1 MINYNK
7 FEQLASEGI
16 LLKNKDKY
24 KTLTLFQYKTGI
36 SNWSDPTIRQSRGIV
51 FDNAG
56 GLVVRPYDKFF
67 NYHQYRWLETENAE
81 NLSANMTLLQKKEV
95 QRMTEWENNTPF
107 KVEEKLDGSLMCVSV
122 LNDEL
127 LVTAS
132 GSIDGEH
139 SQYFYNMLNEK
150 FSDTELEKLKEMI
163 KGKTAI
169 FEYIHPNIDPKVV
182 DYDYKD
188 IVLHGLI
195 NIATGY
201 DYAFDQEIE
210 DLTKAFNF
218 KRPYVYDDIQ
228 SEEDT
233 LKKLDTLENENYEGF
248 VVSFNIGNGVV
259 KRLKFKTESYVSLHA
274 AHGMINGNKPTL
286 KGLMEVY
293 KLIENDEIDDV
304 LNKLSSNPF
313 AIERVD
319 KVKEVY
325 DNFEEM
331 KKRVL
336 SDIREYEEQYQSDI
350 QSLLNDGP
358 TRGQII
364 KNAKQQLDK
373 SDVSLYIRLLTFNA
387 NAKSEELKREIA
399 ELNYTNS
406 KLLIMWRGRI
416 KALRDEIKGKI

>member
-1 MINYNK
+1 MNYK
-7 FEQLASEGI
+7 SFEQLANEGT
-16 LLKNKDKY
+16 LLKNKNAD

-51 FDNAG
+51 FDNDG
-56 GLVVRPYDKFF
+56 RVVVRPYDKFF
-67 NYHQYRWLETENAE
+67 NYHQYKWLETENAE
-81 NLSANMTLLQKKEV
+81 NLSSNMTLLQKKEV
-95 QRMTEWENNTPF
+95 QRMTEWEDNKPF
-107 KVEEKLDGSLMCVSV
+107 RVEEKLDGSLMCVSV

-150 FSDTELEKLKEMI
+150 FSVAELEKLKEMI
-163 KGKTAI
+163 KGKTVI

-182 DYDYKD
+182 EYDYKD

-195 NIATGY
+195 DVETGY
-201 DYAFDQEIE
+201 DYAFETELE
-210 DLTKAFNF
+210 DLAQAFNF
-218 KRPYVYDDIQ
+218 KRPYIYEDIQ

-233 LKKLDTLENENYEGF
+233 LKKLETLEDENYEGF
-248 VVSFNIGNGVV
+248 VVSFNMEKGVV
-259 KRLKFKTESYVSLHA
+259 KRLKFKTESYVSLHS
-274 AHGMINGNKPTL
+274 AHGMINGNKSSL

-325 DNFEEM
+325 DNFEDM

-336 SDIREYEEQYQSDI
+336 LDIYDYEKQYQSDI
-350 QSLLNDGP
+350 QSLLNDGQ

-373 SDVSLYIRLLTFNA
+373 SDVALYIRLITFNA

-399 ELNYTNS
+399 ELNYTDS
-406 KLLIMWRGRI
+406 KLLVMWRGRI
-416 KALRDEIKGKI
+416 KALRNEIKST

>member
-1 MINYNK
+1 MNYK
-7 FEQLASEGI
+7 SFEQLANEGT
-16 LLKNKDKY
+16 LLKNKNAD

-36 SNWSDPTIRQSRGIV
+36 SNWSNPTIRQSRGIV
-51 FDNAG
+51 FDNDG
-56 GLVVRPYDKFF
+56 RVVVRPYDKFF
-67 NYHQYRWLETENAE
+67 NYHQYKWLETENAE
-81 NLSANMTLLQKKEV
+81 NLSSNMTLLQKKEV
-95 QRMTEWENNTPF
+95 QRMTEWEDNKSF
-107 KVEEKLDGSLMCVSV
+107 RVEEKLDGSLMCVSV
-122 LNDEL
+122 LNNEL

-139 SQYFYNMLNEK
+139 SQYFYNMLKEK
-150 FSDTELEKLKEMI
+150 FSVVELEKLKEMI

-182 DYDYKD
+182 EYDYKD

-195 NIATGY
+195 DVETGY
-201 DYAFDQEIE
+201 DYAFETELE
-210 DLTKAFNF
+210 DLAQAFNF
-218 KRPYVYDDIQ
+218 KRPYIYEDIQ

-233 LKKLDTLENENYEGF
+233 LKKLETLEDENYEGF
-248 VVSFNIGNGVV
+248 VVSFNMEKGVV
-259 KRLKFKTESYVSLHA
+259 KRLKFKTESYVSLHS
-274 AHGMINGNKPTL
+274 AHGMINGNKPSL

-336 SDIREYEEQYQSDI
+336 SDIQKYEEQYQSDI
-350 QSLLNDGP
+350 QSLLNDGS

-373 SDVSLYIRLLTFNA
+373 SDVALYIRLLTFNA
-387 NAKSEELKREIA
+387 NAKSEELKNEIA
-399 ELNYTNS
+399 KLNYTNS
-406 KLLIMWRGRI
+406 RLLVMLRGRL
-416 KALRDEIKGKI
+416 KALRNEIKST

>member
-1 MINYNK
+1 MNYK
-7 FEQLASEGI
+7 SFEQLANEGT
-16 LLKNKDKY
+16 LLKNKNAD

-51 FDNAG
+51 FDNDG
-56 GLVVRPYDKFF
+56 HIVVRPYDKFF

-81 NLSANMTLLQKKEV
+81 NLSSNMTLLQKKEV
-95 QRMTEWENNTPF
+95 QRMTEWEDDTPF

-150 FSDTELEKLKEMI
+150 FSVAELEKLKEMI
-163 KGKTAI
+163 KGKTVI

-182 DYDYKD
+182 EYDYKD

-195 NIATGY
+195 DVETGY
-201 DYAFDQEIE
+201 DYAFETELE
-210 DLTKAFNF
+210 DLAQAFNF
-218 KRPYVYDDIQ
+218 KRPYIYEDIQ

-248 VVSFNIGNGVV
+248 VVSFNMGKGVV
-259 KRLKFKTESYVSLHA
+259 KRLKFKTESYVSLHS
-274 AHGMINGNKPTL
+274 AHSMVKGDRPTL
-286 KGLMEVY
+286 KGLLELY

-319 KVKEVY
+319 KVKKVY

-336 SDIREYEEQYQSDI
+336 LDIYDYEKQYQSDI
-350 QSLLNDGP
+350 QSLLNDGQ

-373 SDVSLYIRLLTFNA
+373 SDVALYIRLITFNA
-387 NAKSEELKREIA
+387 NAESEELKKEIA
-399 ELNYTNS
+399 ELDYTNS
-406 KLLIMWRGRI
+406 KLLVMWRGRI
-416 KALRDEIKGKI
+416 KALRNEIKNT

>member
-1 MINYNK
+1 MIDYNK

-51 FDNAG
+51 FDNDG
-56 GLVVRPYDKFF
+56 HIVVRPYDKFF

-81 NLSANMTLLQKKEV
+81 NLSSNMTLLQKKEV
-95 QRMTEWENNTPF
+95 QRMTEWEDDTPF

-150 FSDTELEKLKEMI
+150 FSVAELEKLKEMI
-163 KGKTAI
+163 KGKTVI

-182 DYDYKD
+182 EYDYKD

-195 NIATGY
+195 DVETGY
-201 DYAFDQEIE
+201 DYAFETELE
-210 DLTKAFNF
+210 DLAQAFNF
-218 KRPYVYDDIQ
+218 KRPYIYEDIQ

-248 VVSFNIGNGVV
+248 VVSFNMGKGVV
-259 KRLKFKTESYVSLHA
+259 KRLKFKTESYVSLHS

-293 KLIENDEIDDV
+293 KLIESDEIDDV
-304 LNKLSSNPF
+304 LNKLSSNRF

-319 KVKEVY
+319 KVKKVY

-336 SDIREYEEQYQSDI
+336 SDIQEYEKQYKSDI
-350 QSLLNDGP
+350 QSLLNDGQI
-358 TRGQII
+358 RGQII

-373 SDVSLYIRLLTFNA
+373 SDVALYIRLITFNA
-387 NAKSEELKREIA
+387 NAESEELKKEIA
-399 ELNYTNS
+399 ELDYTNS
-406 KLLIMWRGRI
+406 KLLVMWRGRI
-416 KALRDEIKGKI
+416 KALRNEIKNT

>member
-1 MINYNK
+1 MNYK
-7 FEQLASEGI
+7 SFEQLANEGT
-16 LLKNKDKY
+16 LLKNKNAD

-36 SNWSDPTIRQSRGIV
+36 SNWSDPTIRQSRVIV
-51 FDNAG
+51 FDNDG
-56 GLVVRPYDKFF
+56 RVVVRPYDKFF
-67 NYHQYRWLETENAE
+67 NYHQYKWLETENAE
-81 NLSANMTLLQKKEV
+81 NLSSNMTLLQKKEV
-95 QRMTEWENNTPF
+95 QRMTEWEDNKPF
-107 KVEEKLDGSLMCVSV
+107 RVEEKLDGSLMCVSV
-122 LNDEL
+122 LNNEL

-139 SQYFYNMLNEK
+139 SQYFYNMLKEK
-150 FSDTELEKLKEMI
+150 FSVVELEKLKEMI

-182 DYDYKD
+182 EYDYKD

-195 NIATGY
+195 DVETGY
-201 DYAFDQEIE
+201 DYAFETELE
-210 DLTKAFNF
+210 DLAQAFNF
-218 KRPYVYDDIQ
+218 KRPYIYEDIQ

-233 LKKLDTLENENYEGF
+233 LKKLETLEDENYEGF
-248 VVSFNIGNGVV
+248 VVSFNMEKGVV
-259 KRLKFKTESYVSLHA
+259 KRLKFKTESYVSLHS
-274 AHGMINGNKPTL
+274 AHGMINGNKPSL

-336 SDIREYEEQYQSDI
+336 SDIQKYEEQYQSDI
-350 QSLLNDGP
+350 QSLLNDGS

-373 SDVSLYIRLLTFNA
+373 SDVALYIRLLTFNA
-387 NAKSEELKREIA
+387 NAKSEELKNEIA
-399 ELNYTNS
+399 KLNYTNS
-406 KLLIMWRGRI
+406 RLLVMLRGRL
-416 KALRDEIKGKI
+416 KALRNEIKST

>member
-1 MINYNK
+1 MNYK
-7 FEQLASEGI
+7 SFEQLANEGT
-16 LLKNKDKY
+16 LLKNKNAD

-51 FDNAG
+51 FDNDG
-56 GLVVRPYDKFF
+56 RVVVRPYDKFF

-81 NLSANMTLLQKKEV
+81 NLSSNMTLLQKKEV
-95 QRMTEWENNTPF
+95 QHMTEWEDNKPF
-107 KVEEKLDGSLMCVSV
+107 RVEEKLDGSLMCVSV
-122 LNDEL
+122 LNNEL

-139 SQYFYNMLNEK
+139 SQYFYNMLKEK
-150 FSDTELEKLKEMI
+150 FSVVELEKLKEMI

-182 DYDYKD
+182 EYDYKD

-195 NIATGY
+195 DVETGY
-201 DYAFDQEIE
+201 DYAFETELE
-210 DLTKAFNF
+210 DLAQAFNF
-218 KRPYVYDDIQ
+218 KRPYIYEDIQ

-233 LKKLDTLENENYEGF
+233 LKKLETLEDENYEGF
-248 VVSFNIGNGVV
+248 VVSFNMEKGVV
-259 KRLKFKTESYVSLHA
+259 KRLKFKTESYVSLHS
-274 AHGMINGNKPTL
+274 AHGMINGNKPSL

-336 SDIREYEEQYQSDI
+336 SDIQKYEEQYQSDI
-350 QSLLNDGP
+350 QSLLNDGS

-373 SDVSLYIRLLTFNA
+373 SDVALYIRLLTFNA
-387 NAKSEELKREIA
+387 NAKSEELKNEIA
-399 ELNYTNS
+399 KLNYTNS
-406 KLLIMWRGRI
+406 RLLVMLRGRL
-416 KALRDEIKGKI
+416 KALRNEIKST

>member
-1 MINYNK
+1 MNYK
-7 FEQLASEGI
+7 SFEQLANEGT
-16 LLKNKDKY
+16 LLKNKNAD

-51 FDNAG
+51 FDNDG
-56 GLVVRPYDKFF
+56 RVVVRPYDKFF

-81 NLSANMTLLQKKEV
+81 NLSSNMTLLQKKEV
-95 QRMTEWENNTPF
+95 QRMTEWEDNKPF
-107 KVEEKLDGSLMCVSV
+107 RVEEKLDGSLMCVSV
-122 LNDEL
+122 LNNEL

-139 SQYFYNMLNEK
+139 SQYFYNMLKEK
-150 FSDTELEKLKEMI
+150 FSVVELEKLKEMI

-182 DYDYKD
+182 EYDYKD

-195 NIATGY
+195 DVETGY
-201 DYAFDQEIE
+201 DYAFETELE
-210 DLTKAFNF
+210 DLAQAFNF
-218 KRPYVYDDIQ
+218 KRPYIYEDIQ

-233 LKKLDTLENENYEGF
+233 LKKLETLEDENYEGF
-248 VVSFNIGNGVV
+248 VVSFNMEKGVV
-259 KRLKFKTESYVSLHA
+259 KRLKFKTESYVSLHS
-274 AHGMINGNKPTL
+274 AHGMINGNKPSL

-336 SDIREYEEQYQSDI
+336 SDIQKYEEQYQSDI
-350 QSLLNDGP
+350 QSLLNDGS

-373 SDVSLYIRLLTFNA
+373 SDVALYIRLLTFNA
-387 NAKSEELKREIA
+387 NAKSEELKNEIA
-399 ELNYTNS
+399 KLNYTNS
-406 KLLIMWRGRI
+406 RLLVMLRGRL
-416 KALRDEIKGKI
+416 KALRNEIKST

>member
-1 MINYNK
+1 MIDYNK

-150 FSDTELEKLKEMI
+150 FSVAELEKLKEMI
-163 KGKTAI
+163 KGKTVI

-182 DYDYKD
+182 EYDYKD

-195 NIATGY
+195 DVETGY
-201 DYAFDQEIE
+201 DYAFETELE
-210 DLTKAFNF
+210 DLAQAFNF
-218 KRPYVYDDIQ
+218 KRPYIYEDIQ

-248 VVSFNIGNGVV
+248 VVSFNMGKGVV
-259 KRLKFKTESYVSLHA
+259 KRLKFKTESYVSLHS

-293 KLIENDEIDDV
+293 KLIESDEIDDV
-304 LNKLSSNPF
+304 LNKLSSNRF

-319 KVKEVY
+319 KVKKVY

-336 SDIREYEEQYQSDI
+336 SDIQEYEKQYKSDI
-350 QSLLNDGP
+350 QSLLNDGQI
-358 TRGQII
+358 RGQII

-373 SDVSLYIRLLTFNA
+373 SDVALYIRLITFNA
-387 NAKSEELKREIA
+387 NAESEELKKEIA
-399 ELNYTNS
+399 ELDYTNS
-406 KLLIMWRGRI
+406 KLLVMWRGRI
-416 KALRDEIKGKI
+416 KALRNEIKNT

>member
-1 MINYNK
+1 MNYK
-7 FEQLASEGI
+7 SFEQLANEGT
-16 LLKNKDKY
+16 LLKNKNAD

-51 FDNAG
+51 FDNDG
-56 GLVVRPYDKFF
+56 RVVVRPYDKFF

-81 NLSANMTLLQKKEV
+81 NLSSNMTLLQKKEV
-95 QRMTEWENNTPF
+95 QRMTEWEDDKPF
-107 KVEEKLDGSLMCVSV
+107 RVEEKLDGSLMCVSV
-122 LNDEL
+122 LNNEL

-139 SQYFYNMLNEK
+139 SQYFYNMLKEK
-150 FSDTELEKLKEMI
+150 FSVVELEKLKEMI

-182 DYDYKD
+182 EYDYKD

-195 NIATGY
+195 DVETGY
-201 DYAFDQEIE
+201 DYAFETELE
-210 DLTKAFNF
+210 DLAQAFNF
-218 KRPYVYDDIQ
+218 KRPYIYEDIQ

-233 LKKLDTLENENYEGF
+233 LKKLETLEDENYEGF
-248 VVSFNIGNGVV
+248 VVSFNMEKGVV
-259 KRLKFKTESYVSLHA
+259 KRLKFKTESYVSLHS
-274 AHGMINGNKPTL
+274 AHGMINGNKSSL

-304 LNKLSSNPF
+304 LNKLSSNRF

-319 KVKEVY
+319 KVKKVY

-336 SDIREYEEQYQSDI
+336 LDIYDYEKQYQSDI
-350 QSLLNDGP
+350 QSLLNDGQ

-373 SDVSLYIRLLTFNA
+373 SDVALYIRLITFNA

-399 ELNYTNS
+399 ELNYTDS
-406 KLLIMWRGRI
+406 KLLVMWRGRI
-416 KALRDEIKGKI
+416 KALRNEIKST

>member
-1 MINYNK
+1 MIDYNK

-51 FDNAG
+51 FDNDG
-56 GLVVRPYDKFF
+56 HIVVRPYDKFF

-81 NLSANMTLLQKKEV
+81 NLSSNMTLLQKKEV
-95 QRMTEWENNTPF
+95 QRMTEWEDDTPF

-150 FSDTELEKLKEMI
+150 FSVAELEKLKEMI
-163 KGKTAI
+163 KGKTVI

-182 DYDYKD
+182 EYDYKD

-195 NIATGY
+195 DVETGY
-201 DYAFDQEIE
+201 DYAFETELEYLAQ
-210 DLTKAFNF
+210 AFNF
-218 KRPYVYDDIQ
+218 KRPYIYEDIQ

-248 VVSFNIGNGVV
+248 VVSFNMGKGVV
-259 KRLKFKTESYVSLHA
+259 KRLKFKTESYVSLHS

-293 KLIENDEIDDV
+293 KLIESDEIDDV
-304 LNKLSSNPF
+304 LNKLSSNRF

-319 KVKEVY
+319 KVKKVY

-336 SDIREYEEQYQSDI
+336 SDIQEYEKQYKSDI
-350 QSLLNDGP
+350 QSLLNDGQ

-373 SDVSLYIRLLTFNA
+373 SDVALYIRLITFNA
-387 NAKSEELKREIA
+387 NAESEELKKEIA
-399 ELNYTNS
+399 ELDYTNS
-406 KLLIMWRGRI
+406 KLLVMWRGRI
-416 KALRDEIKGKI
+416 KALRNEIKNT

>member
-1 MINYNK
+1 MIDYNK
-7 FEQLASEGI
+7 FEQLASKGI

-51 FDNAG
+51 FDNDG
-56 GLVVRPYDKFF
+56 HIVVRPYDKFF
-67 NYHQYRWLETENAE
+67 NYHQYRWLEMENAE
-81 NLSANMTLLQKKEV
+81 NLSSNMTLLQKKEV
-95 QRMTEWENNTPF
+95 QRMTEWEDDTPF

-150 FSDTELEKLKEMI
+150 FSVAELEKLKEMI
-163 KGKTAI
+163 KGKTVI

-182 DYDYKD
+182 EYDYKD

-195 NIATGY
+195 DVETGY
-201 DYAFDQEIE
+201 DYAFETELE
-210 DLTKAFNF
+210 DLAQAFNF
-218 KRPYVYDDIQ
+218 KRPYIYEDIQ

-248 VVSFNIGNGVV
+248 VVSFNMGKGVV
-259 KRLKFKTESYVSLHA
+259 KRLKFKTESYVSLHS
-274 AHGMINGNKPTL
+274 AHSMVKGDRPTL
-286 KGLMEVY
+286 KGLLELY

-319 KVKEVY
+319 KVKKVY

-336 SDIREYEEQYQSDI
+336 LDIYDYEKQYQSDI
-350 QSLLNDGP
+350 QSLLNDGQ

-373 SDVSLYIRLLTFNA
+373 SDVALYIRLITFNA
-387 NAKSEELKREIA
+387 NAESEELKKEIA
-399 ELNYTNS
+399 ELDYTNS
-406 KLLIMWRGRI
+406 KLLVMWRGRI
-416 KALRDEIKGKI
+416 KALRNEIKNT

>member
-1 MINYNK
+1 MIDYNK

-51 FDNAG
+51 FDNDG
-56 GLVVRPYDKFF
+56 HIVVRPYDKFF

-81 NLSANMTLLQKKEV
+81 NLSSNMTLLQKKEV
-95 QRMTEWENNTPF
+95 QRMTEWEDDTPF

-150 FSDTELEKLKEMI
+150 FSVAELEKLKEMI
-163 KGKTAI
+163 KGKTVI

-182 DYDYKD
+182 EYDYKD

-195 NIATGY
+195 DVETGY
-201 DYAFDQEIE
+201 DYAFETELE
-210 DLTKAFNF
+210 DLAQAFNF
-218 KRPYVYDDIQ
+218 KRPYIYEDIQ

-248 VVSFNIGNGVV
+248 VVSFNMGKGVV
-259 KRLKFKTESYVSLHA
+259 KRLKFKTESYVSLHS

-293 KLIENDEIDDV
+293 KLIESDEIDDV
-304 LNKLSSNPF
+304 LNKLSSNRF

-319 KVKEVY
+319 KVKKVY

-336 SDIREYEEQYQSDI
+336 SDIQEYEKQYKSDI
-350 QSLLNDGP
+350 QSLLNDGQ

-373 SDVSLYIRLLTFNA
+373 SDVALYIRLITFNA
-387 NAKSEELKREIA
+387 NAESEELKKEIA
-399 ELNYTNS
+399 ELDYTNS
-406 KLLIMWRGRI
+406 KLLVMWRGRI
-416 KALRDEIKGKI
+416 KALRNEIKNT